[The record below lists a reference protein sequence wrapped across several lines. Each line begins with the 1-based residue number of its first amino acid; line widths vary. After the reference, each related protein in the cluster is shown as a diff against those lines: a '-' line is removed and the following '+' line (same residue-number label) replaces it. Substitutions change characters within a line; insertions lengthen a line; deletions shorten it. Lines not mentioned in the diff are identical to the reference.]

1 MKKRLKHLLCL
12 VMAFTVFM
20 ESGVCAYAD
29 QISDLKKKNQ
39 QDQDK
44 LDEIGDQIDELA
56 GEQQG
61 IKGEMDSLQ
70 AEIADI
76 MASISLIEEDI
87 QKKKEQIAQS
97 EKDLEAARED
107 EQNQYNAMIVRIRFM
122 YEKGDMN
129 YINLLMEGGS
139 MEDLMNKADYIEKI
153 YDYDRQLLIRYQ
165 ETRQKIE
172 DLKAQLEDEE
182 SELEMTQDEY
192 KEEQE
197 GMEAAMAELKAVS
210 DDYALQFSKAKQQA
224 EGYKTQIKQQTAQIA
239 KLEEEA
245 RKKAEEEARRKA
257 AQNKNNTST
266 TTTSKP
272 KGTAT
277 VNSAEILA
285 ANGSDIG
292 KQIAIYACGFVGNP
306 YVPGGT
312 SLTNGADCSG
322 FTLSVYAHFGISL
335 PHSATAQSY
344 YGTEVSLSELEPGD
358 LLFYG
363 TDGDIGHV
371 GIYTGGGMIV
381 HASTEATGIKTSVY
395 NYRTPIKAV
404 RLLGQ

>member
-44 LDEIGDQIDELA
+44 LDELGDQIDELA

-139 MEDLMNKADYIEKI
+139 MEDLVNKADYIEKI

-210 DDYALQFSKAKQQA
+210 DDYALQISKAKQQA
-224 EGYKTQIKQQTAQIA
+224 EVYKTQIKQQNAQIA

-277 VNSAEILA
+277 VNSAEILS

-322 FTLSVYAHFGISL
+322 FTQSVFKAYGYSIPRS
-335 PHSATAQSY
+335 SY
-344 YGTEVSLSELEPGD
+344 SQRTED
-358 LLFYG
+358 
-363 TDGDIGHV
+363 
-371 GIYTGGGMIV
+371 
-381 HASTEATGIKTSVY
+381 
-395 NYRTPIKAV
+395 YRQRK
-404 RLLGQ
+404 

>member
-44 LDEIGDQIDELA
+44 LDELGDQIDELA

-139 MEDLMNKADYIEKI
+139 MEDLVNKADYIEKI

-172 DLKAQLEDEE
+172 DLKAQLDDEE

-210 DDYALQFSKAKQQA
+210 DDYALQISKAKQQA
-224 EGYKTQIKQQTAQIA
+224 EVYKTQIKQQNAQIA

-322 FTLSVYAHFGISL
+322 FTQSVFKAYGYSIPRS
-335 PHSATAQSY
+335 SYSQRTA
-344 YGTEVSLSELEPGD
+344 GKEVSFAEAQPGD
-358 LLFYG
+358 IICYA
-363 TDGDIGHV
+363 GHV
-371 GIYTGGGMIV
+371 ALYIGNGKIV
-381 HASTEATGIKTSVY
+381 HASGVKTGIKIGYATYREILSV
-395 NYRTPIKAV
+395 RRIV
-404 RLLGQ
+404 

>member
-12 VMAFTVFM
+12 FMAFTVFM

-29 QISDLKKKNQ
+29 QISDLKKNQ

-44 LDEIGDQIDELA
+44 LDELGDQIDELA

-139 MEDLMNKADYIEKI
+139 MEDLVNKADYIEKI

-210 DDYALQFSKAKQQA
+210 DDYALQISKAKQQA
-224 EGYKTQIKQQTAQIA
+224 EVYKTQIKQQNAQIA

-322 FTLSVYAHFGISL
+322 FTQSVFKAYGYSIPRS
-335 PHSATAQSY
+335 SYSQRTA
-344 YGTEVSLSELEPGD
+344 GKEVSFAEAQPGD
-358 LLFYG
+358 IICYA
-363 TDGDIGHV
+363 GHV
-371 GIYTGGGMIV
+371 ALYIGNGKIV
-381 HASTEATGIKTSVY
+381 HASGVKTGIKIGYATYREILSV
-395 NYRTPIKAV
+395 RRIV
-404 RLLGQ
+404 

>member
-44 LDEIGDQIDELA
+44 LDELGDQIDELA

-139 MEDLMNKADYIEKI
+139 MEDLVNKADYIEKI

-210 DDYALQFSKAKQQA
+210 DDYALQISKAKQQA
-224 EGYKTQIKQQTAQIA
+224 EVYKTQIKQQNAQIA

-322 FTLSVYAHFGISL
+322 FTQSVFKAYGYSIPRS
-335 PHSATAQSY
+335 SYSQRTA
-344 YGTEVSLSELEPGD
+344 GKEVSFAEAQPGD
-358 LLFYG
+358 IICYA
-363 TDGDIGHV
+363 GHV
-371 GIYTGGGMIV
+371 ALYIGNGKIV
-381 HASTEATGIKTSVY
+381 HAGGVKTGIKIGYATYREILSV
-395 NYRTPIKAV
+395 RRIV
-404 RLLGQ
+404 

>member
-44 LDEIGDQIDELA
+44 LDELGDQIDELA

-139 MEDLMNKADYIEKI
+139 MEDLVNKADYIEKI

-197 GMEAAMAELKAVS
+197 EV
-210 DDYALQFSKAKQQA
+210 
-224 EGYKTQIKQQTAQIA
+224 YKTQIKQQNAQIA

-312 SLTNGADCSG
+312 SLTNGAGCSG
-322 FTLSVYAHFGISL
+322 FTQSVFKAYGYSIPRS
-335 PHSATAQSY
+335 SYSQRTA
-344 YGTEVSLSELEPGD
+344 GKEVSFAEAQPGD
-358 LLFYG
+358 IICYA
-363 TDGDIGHV
+363 GHV
-371 GIYTGGGMIV
+371 ALYIGNGKIV
-381 HASTEATGIKTSVY
+381 HASGVKTGIKIGYATYREILSV
-395 NYRTPIKAV
+395 RRIV
-404 RLLGQ
+404 

>member
-12 VMAFTVFM
+12 IMAFTVFM
-20 ESGVCAYAD
+20 ESGVCTYAD

-39 QDQDK
+39 QDQEK
-44 LDEIGDQIDELA
+44 LDELGDQIDELA

-70 AEIADI
+70 TEIADI

-87 QKKKEQIAQS
+87 QAKKEQIAQS
-97 EKDLEAARED
+97 EKDLEAAKED
-107 EQNQYNAMIVRIRFM
+107 EQNQYNAMVVRIRFM

-129 YINLLMEGGS
+129 YVNLLMEGGS
-139 MEDLMNKADYIEKI
+139 MDDLVNKADYIEKI

-172 DLKAQLEDEE
+172 DLKVQLEDEE

-197 GMEAAMAELKAVS
+197 GMESAMAELKAVS
-210 DDYALQFSKAKQQA
+210 DDYALQISKAKQQA
-224 EGYKTQIKQQTAQIA
+224 EVYKTQIKQQNAQIA

-245 RKKAEEEARRKA
+245 RKKAEEEARKKA
-257 AQNKNNTST
+257 AAQKNSSSTST
-266 TTTSKP
+266 ASTSKP

-277 VNSAEILA
+277 VNTAEIQA

-322 FTLSVYAHFGISL
+322 FTQSVFKAYGYSIPRS
-335 PHSATAQSY
+335 SYSQRTA
-344 YGTEVSLSELEPGD
+344 GKEVSYADAQPGD
-358 LLFYG
+358 IICYA
-363 TDGDIGHV
+363 GHV
-371 GIYTGGGMIV
+371 ALYIGNGKIV
-381 HASTEATGIKTSVY
+381 HASGVKTGIKIGNATYREILSV
-395 NYRTPIKAV
+395 RRIV
-404 RLLGQ
+404 

>member
-44 LDEIGDQIDELA
+44 LDELGDQIDELA

-139 MEDLMNKADYIEKI
+139 MEDLVNKADYIEKI

-210 DDYALQFSKAKQQA
+210 DDYALQISKAKQQA
-224 EGYKTQIKQQTAQIA
+224 EVYKTQIKQQNAQIA

-322 FTLSVYAHFGISL
+322 FTQSVFKAYGYSIPRS
-335 PHSATAQSY
+335 SYSQRTA
-344 YGTEVSLSELEPGD
+344 GKEVSFAEAQPGD
-358 LLFYG
+358 IICYA
-363 TDGDIGHV
+363 GHV
-371 GIYTGGGMIV
+371 AIYMGGGQIV
-381 HASTEATGIKTSVY
+381 HASNARDGIKISG
-395 NYRTPIKAV
+395 NAAYRPIVAV
-404 RLLGQ
+404 RRVL

>member
-1 MKKRLKHLLCL
+1 
-12 VMAFTVFM
+12 
-20 ESGVCAYAD
+20 
-29 QISDLKKKNQ
+29 
-39 QDQDK
+39 
-44 LDEIGDQIDELA
+44 
-56 GEQQG
+56 
-61 IKGEMDSLQ
+61 MDSLQ

-139 MEDLMNKADYIEKI
+139 MEDLVNKADYIEKI

-210 DDYALQFSKAKQQA
+210 DDYALQISKAKQQA
-224 EGYKTQIKQQTAQIA
+224 EVYKTQIKQQNAQIA

-322 FTLSVYAHFGISL
+322 FTQSVFKAYGYSIPRS
-335 PHSATAQSY
+335 SYSQRTA
-344 YGTEVSLSELEPGD
+344 GKEVSFAEAQPGD
-358 LLFYG
+358 IICYA
-363 TDGDIGHV
+363 GHV
-371 GIYTGGGMIV
+371 ALYIGNGKIV
-381 HASTEATGIKTSVY
+381 HASGVKTGIKIGYATYREILSV
-395 NYRTPIKAV
+395 RRIV
-404 RLLGQ
+404 

>member
-1 MKKRLKHLLCL
+1 
-12 VMAFTVFM
+12 
-20 ESGVCAYAD
+20 
-29 QISDLKKKNQ
+29 
-39 QDQDK
+39 
-44 LDEIGDQIDELA
+44 
-56 GEQQG
+56 
-61 IKGEMDSLQ
+61 
-70 AEIADI
+70 

-139 MEDLMNKADYIEKI
+139 MEDLVNKADYIEKI

-210 DDYALQFSKAKQQA
+210 DDYALQISKAKQQA
-224 EGYKTQIKQQTAQIA
+224 EVYKTQIKQQNAQIA

-322 FTLSVYAHFGISL
+322 FTQSVFKAYGYSIPRS
-335 PHSATAQSY
+335 SYSQRTA
-344 YGTEVSLSELEPGD
+344 GKEVSFAEAQPGD
-358 LLFYG
+358 IICYA
-363 TDGDIGHV
+363 GHV
-371 GIYTGGGMIV
+371 ALYIGNGKIV
-381 HASTEATGIKTSVY
+381 HASGVKTGIKIGYATYREILSV
-395 NYRTPIKAV
+395 RRIV
-404 RLLGQ
+404 

>member
-1 MKKRLKHLLCL
+1 
-12 VMAFTVFM
+12 
-20 ESGVCAYAD
+20 
-29 QISDLKKKNQ
+29 
-39 QDQDK
+39 
-44 LDEIGDQIDELA
+44 
-56 GEQQG
+56 
-61 IKGEMDSLQ
+61 
-70 AEIADI
+70 IADI

-139 MEDLMNKADYIEKI
+139 MEDLVNKADYIEKI

-210 DDYALQFSKAKQQA
+210 DDYALQISKAKQQA
-224 EGYKTQIKQQTAQIA
+224 EVYKTQIKQQNAQIA

-322 FTLSVYAHFGISL
+322 FTQSVFKAYGYSIPRS
-335 PHSATAQSY
+335 SYSQRTA
-344 YGTEVSLSELEPGD
+344 GKEVSFAEAQPGD
-358 LLFYG
+358 IICYA
-363 TDGDIGHV
+363 GHV
-371 GIYTGGGMIV
+371 ALYIGNGKIV
-381 HASTEATGIKTSVY
+381 HASGVKTGIKIGYAT
-395 NYRTPIKAV
+395 YREI
-404 RLLGQ
+404 L

>member
-44 LDEIGDQIDELA
+44 LDELGDQIDELA

-139 MEDLMNKADYIEKI
+139 MEDLVNKADYIEKI

-182 SELEMTQDEY
+182 SELEMTQIEY

-197 GMEAAMAELKAVS
+197 GMEAAMAELEAVS
-210 DDYALQFSKAKQQA
+210 DDYALQISKAKQQA
-224 EGYKTQIKQQTAQIA
+224 EVYKTQIKQQNAQIA

-285 ANGSDIG
+285 ASGSDIG

-322 FTLSVYAHFGISL
+322 FTQSVFKAYGYSIPRS
-335 PHSATAQSY
+335 SYSQRTA
-344 YGTEVSLSELEPGD
+344 GKEVSFAEAQPGD
-358 LLFYG
+358 IICYA
-363 TDGDIGHV
+363 GHV
-371 GIYTGGGMIV
+371 ALYIGNGKIV
-381 HASTEATGIKTSVY
+381 HASGVKTGIKIGYATYREILSV
-395 NYRTPIKAV
+395 RRIV
-404 RLLGQ
+404 

>member
-44 LDEIGDQIDELA
+44 LDELGDQIDELA

-139 MEDLMNKADYIEKI
+139 MEDLVNKADYIEKI

-210 DDYALQFSKAKQQA
+210 DDYALQISKAKQQA
-224 EGYKTQIKQQTAQIA
+224 EVYKTQIKQQNAQIA

-322 FTLSVYAHFGISL
+322 FTQSVFKAYGYSIPRS
-335 PHSATAQSY
+335 SYSQRTA
-344 YGTEVSLSELEPGD
+344 GKEVSFAEAQPGD
-358 LLFYG
+358 IICYA
-363 TDGDIGHV
+363 GHV
-371 GIYTGGGMIV
+371 ALYIGDGKIV
-381 HASTEATGIKTSVY
+381 HASTAATGIKVSDY
-395 NYRTPIKAV
+395 NYRAPAAV
-404 RLLGQ
+404 GTFVE

>member
-1 MKKRLKHLLCL
+1 MKKRMKRLFCLL
-12 VMAFTVFM
+12 MAFVVFI
-20 ESGVCAYAD
+20 ETGTYVSAD

-39 QDQDK
+39 EDQEK

-61 IKGEMDSLQ
+61 IKGEMDAVE
-70 AEIADI
+70 AEIVDI

-97 EKDLEAARED
+97 EKDLEAAKED
-107 EQNQYNAMIVRIRFM
+107 EQNQYDAMVVRIHFI

-129 YINLLMEGGS
+129 YLNLLMEGGS
-139 MEDLMNKADYIEKI
+139 MEDLVNKADYIEKI

-192 KEEQE
+192 EEEQE
-197 GMEAAMAELKAVS
+197 GMEAALAELKAVS
-210 DDYALQFSKAKQQA
+210 DDYALQISKAKQQA
-224 EGYKTQIKQQTAQIA
+224 EVYKTQIKQQNAQIA

-245 RKKAEEEARRKA
+245 RKKREEEARKKA
-257 AQNKNNTST
+257 TQNNKT

-277 VNSAEILA
+277 VNTAEIMA

-292 KQIAIYACGFVGNP
+292 KQIAVYACGFVGNP
-306 YVPGGT
+306 YVAGGT

-322 FTLSVYAHFGISL
+322 FTQSVFKAYGYSIPRSSYAQR
-335 PHSATAQSY
+335 SA
-344 YGTEVSLSELEPGD
+344 GKEVSYSEAQPGD
-358 LLFYG
+358 IICYA
-363 TDGDIGHV
+363 GHV
-371 GIYTGGGMIV
+371 ALYIGNGKIV
-381 HASTEATGIKTSVY
+381 HASGVKTGIKLGYATYREILSV
-395 NYRTPIKAV
+395 RRIV
-404 RLLGQ
+404 

>member
-1 MKKRLKHLLCL
+1 
-12 VMAFTVFM
+12 
-20 ESGVCAYAD
+20 
-29 QISDLKKKNQ
+29 
-39 QDQDK
+39 
-44 LDEIGDQIDELA
+44 
-56 GEQQG
+56 
-61 IKGEMDSLQ
+61 MDSLQ

-210 DDYALQFSKAKQQA
+210 DDYALQISKAKQQA
-224 EGYKTQIKQQTAQIA
+224 EVYKTQIKQQNAQIA

-257 AQNKNNTST
+257 AQNKNNTS

-322 FTLSVYAHFGISL
+322 FTQSVFKAYGYSIPRS
-335 PHSATAQSY
+335 SYSQRTA
-344 YGTEVSLSELEPGD
+344 GKEVSFAEAQPGD
-358 LLFYG
+358 IICYA
-363 TDGDIGHV
+363 GHV
-371 GIYTGGGMIV
+371 ALYIGNGKIV
-381 HASTEATGIKTSVY
+381 HASGVKTGIKIGYATYREILSV
-395 NYRTPIKAV
+395 RRIV
-404 RLLGQ
+404 

>member
-44 LDEIGDQIDELA
+44 LDELGDQIDELA

-210 DDYALQFSKAKQQA
+210 DDYALQISKAKQQA
-224 EGYKTQIKQQTAQIA
+224 EVYKTQIKQQNAQIA

-322 FTLSVYAHFGISL
+322 FTQYVFKAYGYSIPRSSYSQR
-335 PHSATAQSY
+335 TA
-344 YGTEVSLSELEPGD
+344 GKEVSFAEAQPGD
-358 LLFYG
+358 IICYA
-363 TDGDIGHV
+363 GHV
-371 GIYTGGGMIV
+371 ALYIGNGKIV
-381 HASTEATGIKTSVY
+381 HASGVKTGIKIGYATYREILSV
-395 NYRTPIKAV
+395 RRIV
-404 RLLGQ
+404 

>member
-44 LDEIGDQIDELA
+44 LDELGDQIDELA

-139 MEDLMNKADYIEKI
+139 MEDLVNKADYIEKI
-153 YDYDRQLLIRYQ
+153 YDYDRHLLIRYQ

-210 DDYALQFSKAKQQA
+210 DDYALQISKAKQQA
-224 EGYKTQIKQQTAQIA
+224 EVYKTQIKQQNAQIA
-239 KLEEEA
+239 RLEEEA

-322 FTLSVYAHFGISL
+322 FTQSVFKAYGYSIPRS
-335 PHSATAQSY
+335 SYSQRTA
-344 YGTEVSLSELEPGD
+344 GKEVSFAEAQPGD
-358 LLFYG
+358 IICYA
-363 TDGDIGHV
+363 GHV
-371 GIYTGGGMIV
+371 ALYIGNGKIV
-381 HASTEATGIKTSVY
+381 HASGVKTGIKIGYATYREILSV
-395 NYRTPIKAV
+395 RRIV
-404 RLLGQ
+404 

>member
-1 MKKRLKHLLCL
+1 
-12 VMAFTVFM
+12 
-20 ESGVCAYAD
+20 
-29 QISDLKKKNQ
+29 
-39 QDQDK
+39 
-44 LDEIGDQIDELA
+44 
-56 GEQQG
+56 
-61 IKGEMDSLQ
+61 MDSLQ

-139 MEDLMNKADYIEKI
+139 MEDLVNKADYIEKI

-210 DDYALQFSKAKQQA
+210 DDYALQISKAKQQA
-224 EGYKTQIKQQTAQIA
+224 EVYKTQIKQQNAQIA
-239 KLEEEA
+239 RLEEEA

-322 FTLSVYAHFGISL
+322 FTQSVFKAYGYSIPRS
-335 PHSATAQSY
+335 SYSQRTA
-344 YGTEVSLSELEPGD
+344 GKEVSFAEAQPGD
-358 LLFYG
+358 IICYA
-363 TDGDIGHV
+363 GHV
-371 GIYTGGGMIV
+371 ALYIGNGKIV
-381 HASTEATGIKTSVY
+381 HASGVKTGIKIGYATYREILSV
-395 NYRTPIKAV
+395 RRIV
-404 RLLGQ
+404 

>member
-1 MKKRLKHLLCL
+1 
-12 VMAFTVFM
+12 
-20 ESGVCAYAD
+20 
-29 QISDLKKKNQ
+29 
-39 QDQDK
+39 
-44 LDEIGDQIDELA
+44 
-56 GEQQG
+56 
-61 IKGEMDSLQ
+61 
-70 AEIADI
+70 

-97 EKDLEAARED
+97 EKDLGAARED

-139 MEDLMNKADYIEKI
+139 MEDLVNKADYIEKI

-210 DDYALQFSKAKQQA
+210 DDYALQISKAKQQA
-224 EGYKTQIKQQTAQIA
+224 EVYKTQIKQQNAQIA
-239 KLEEEA
+239 RLEEEA

-322 FTLSVYAHFGISL
+322 FTQSVFKAYGYSIPRS
-335 PHSATAQSY
+335 SYSQRTA
-344 YGTEVSLSELEPGD
+344 GKEVSFTEAQPGD
-358 LLFYG
+358 IICYA
-363 TDGDIGHV
+363 GHV
-371 GIYTGGGMIV
+371 ALYIGNGKIV
-381 HASTEATGIKTSVY
+381 HASGVKTGIKIGYATYREILSV
-395 NYRTPIKAV
+395 RRIV
-404 RLLGQ
+404 

>member
-44 LDEIGDQIDELA
+44 LDELGDQIDELA

-139 MEDLMNKADYIEKI
+139 MEDLVNKADYIEKI

-210 DDYALQFSKAKQQA
+210 DDYALQISKAKQQA
-224 EGYKTQIKQQTAQIA
+224 EVYKTQIKQQNAQIA

-322 FTLSVYAHFGISL
+322 FTQSVFKAYGYSIPRS
-335 PHSATAQSY
+335 SYSQRTA
-344 YGTEVSLSELEPGD
+344 GKEVSFAEAQPGD
-358 LLFYG
+358 IICYA
-363 TDGDIGHV
+363 GHV
-371 GIYTGGGMIV
+371 ALYIGNGKIV
-381 HASTEATGIKTSVY
+381 HASGVKTGIKKGYATYREILSV
-395 NYRTPIKAV
+395 RRIV
-404 RLLGQ
+404 

>member
-139 MEDLMNKADYIEKI
+139 MEDLVNKADYIEKI

-172 DLKAQLEDEE
+172 DLKAQLEEEE

-210 DDYALQFSKAKQQA
+210 DDYALQISKAKQQA
-224 EGYKTQIKQQTAQIA
+224 EVYKTQIKQQNAQIA
-239 KLEEEA
+239 RLEEEA

-322 FTLSVYAHFGISL
+322 FTQSVFKAYGYSIPRS
-335 PHSATAQSY
+335 SYSQRTA
-344 YGTEVSLSELEPGD
+344 GKEVSFAEAQPGD
-358 LLFYG
+358 IICYA
-363 TDGDIGHV
+363 GHV
-371 GIYTGGGMIV
+371 ALYIGNGKIV
-381 HASTEATGIKTSVY
+381 HASGVKTGIKIGYATYREILSV
-395 NYRTPIKAV
+395 RRIV
-404 RLLGQ
+404 

>member
-44 LDEIGDQIDELA
+44 LDELGDQIDELA

-139 MEDLMNKADYIEKI
+139 MEDLVNKADYIEKI

-210 DDYALQFSKAKQQA
+210 DDYALQISKAKQLA
-224 EGYKTQIKQQTAQIA
+224 EVYKTQIKQQNAQIA

-322 FTLSVYAHFGISL
+322 FTQSVFKAYGYSIPRS
-335 PHSATAQSY
+335 SYSQRTA
-344 YGTEVSLSELEPGD
+344 GKEVSFAEAQPGD
-358 LLFYG
+358 IICYA
-363 TDGDIGHV
+363 GHV
-371 GIYTGGGMIV
+371 ALYIGNGKIV
-381 HASTEATGIKTSVY
+381 HASGVKTGIKIGYATYREILSV
-395 NYRTPIKAV
+395 RRIV
-404 RLLGQ
+404 